1 MICKFLF
8 IITTFLS
15 LSALAEYR
23 VFQLKIYKEAK
34 SNSQDTSRVPQA
46 QPGVPSQG
54 QPADLPQEEGVKIFL
69 SNMDPQQYV
78 GYYPLEKDE
87 KIKYIATWM
96 CRGRTNGKDYCQD
109 PRLKTVNTQ
118 GDSLNNK

>member
-1 MICKFLF
+1 MNCKFLV
-8 IITTFLS
+8 ILISLLS

-23 VFQLKIYKEAK
+23 VFQLKIYKETKAT
-34 SNSQDTSRVPQA
+34 DPVVTREPQA
-46 QPGVPSQG
+46 
-54 QPADLPQEEGVKIFL
+54 LPQEEGVKIFL
-69 SNMDPQQYV
+69 SNLDPEQYV

-109 PRLKTVNTQ
+109 PRLKTVNPE